1 MTGSRRRIIHMNMT
15 AERREIMNGKK
26 KIVKE
31 YNGCEV
37 TITFGGRNETAM
49 EEAKRL
55 IIESYFERI
64 KYVPEIE
71 EIVSEDT
78 PFAS

>member
-1 MTGSRRRIIHMNMT
+1 MSDN
-15 AERREIMNGKK
+15 

-37 TITFGGRNETAM
+37 TITFGVRNETAM

-64 KYVPEIE
+64 KYVPNIE

-78 PFAS
+78 PLAS

>member
-1 MTGSRRRIIHMNMT
+1 MSN
-15 AERREIMNGKK
+15 N

-31 YNGCEV
+31 YKGCEV
-37 TITFGGRNETAM
+37 TITFGGRNDSAM

-64 KYVPEIE
+64 KYVPRIE
-71 EIVSEDT
+71 ETVSEDISL
-78 PFAS
+78 AS

>member
-1 MTGSRRRIIHMNMT
+1 MDG
-15 AERREIMNGKK
+15 EK

-37 TITFGGRNETAM
+37 TITFGGRNDSAM

-71 EIVSEDT
+71 ETVSEDT
-78 PFAS
+78 PLAS

>member
-1 MTGSRRRIIHMNMT
+1 MSD
-15 AERREIMNGKK
+15 K

-64 KYVPEIE
+64 KYVPNIE

-78 PFAS
+78 PLAS

>member
-1 MTGSRRRIIHMNMT
+1 MSD
-15 AERREIMNGKK
+15 K

-37 TITFGGRNETAM
+37 TITFGGRNDSAM

-55 IIESYFERI
+55 ILESYFERI

-71 EIVSEDT
+71 EIVSEDISL
-78 PFAS
+78 AS

>member
-1 MTGSRRRIIHMNMT
+1 MSDN
-15 AERREIMNGKK
+15 

-64 KYVPEIE
+64 KYVPNIE
-71 EIVSEDT
+71 EFVSEDT
-78 PFAS
+78 PLAS

>member
-1 MTGSRRRIIHMNMT
+1 MDDMSDKI
-15 AERREIMNGKK
+15 
-26 KIVKE
+26 IVKE

-37 TITFGGRNETAM
+37 TIIFGGRNDSAM

-55 IIESYFERI
+55 ILESYFERI

-71 EIVSEDT
+71 ETVSEDT
-78 PFAS
+78 PLAS

>member
-1 MTGSRRRIIHMNMT
+1 MSDKI
-15 AERREIMNGKK
+15 
-26 KIVKE
+26 IVKE

-37 TITFGGRNETAM
+37 TITFGGRNDSAM

-64 KYVPEIE
+64 KYVPKIE

-78 PFAS
+78 PLAS

>member
-1 MTGSRRRIIHMNMT
+1 MSD
-15 AERREIMNGKK
+15 K

-37 TITFGGRNETAM
+37 TITFGGRNDSAM

-55 IIESYFERI
+55 ILESYFERI

-71 EIVSEDT
+71 ETVSEDT
-78 PFAS
+78 PLAS

>member
-1 MTGSRRRIIHMNMT
+1 MSD
-15 AERREIMNGKK
+15 K

-37 TITFGGRNETAM
+37 IITFGGRNDNAM
-49 EEAKRL
+49 DEAKRL
-55 IIESYFERI
+55 ILESYFERI

-71 EIVSEDT
+71 ETVSEDT
-78 PFAS
+78 PLAS

>member
-1 MTGSRRRIIHMNMT
+1 MDGEN
-15 AERREIMNGKK
+15 

-78 PFAS
+78 PLAS

>member
-1 MTGSRRRIIHMNMT
+1 MSD
-15 AERREIMNGKK
+15 K

-37 TITFGGRNETAM
+37 TITFGGRNDSAV

-64 KYVPEIE
+64 KYVPNIE

-78 PFAS
+78 PLAS

>member
-1 MTGSRRRIIHMNMT
+1 MSD
-15 AERREIMNGKK
+15 K

-31 YNGCEV
+31 YNGCEI
-37 TITFGGRNETAM
+37 TISFGGRNDSAM

-55 IIESYFERI
+55 ILESYFERI

-71 EIVSEDT
+71 ETVSENT
-78 PFAS
+78 PLAS

>member
-1 MTGSRRRIIHMNMT
+1 MSDN
-15 AERREIMNGKK
+15 

-55 IIESYFERI
+55 ILESYFERI

-71 EIVSEDT
+71 ETVSEDT
-78 PFAS
+78 PLAS

>member
-1 MTGSRRRIIHMNMT
+1 MSD
-15 AERREIMNGKK
+15 K

-37 TITFGGRNETAM
+37 TISFGGRNDSAM

-55 IIESYFERI
+55 ILESYFERI

-71 EIVSEDT
+71 EIVSEDISL
-78 PFAS
+78 AS

>member
-1 MTGSRRRIIHMNMT
+1 MSD
-15 AERREIMNGKK
+15 K

-37 TITFGGRNETAM
+37 TITFGGRNDSAV

-64 KYVPEIE
+64 KYVPNIE
-71 EIVSEDT
+71 EIVSEDISL
-78 PFAS
+78 AS

>member
-1 MTGSRRRIIHMNMT
+1 MSD
-15 AERREIMNGKK
+15 K

-55 IIESYFERI
+55 ILESYIDRI
-64 KYVPEIE
+64 KYGPNIE
-71 EIVSEDT
+71 EIVTEDT
-78 PFAS
+78 PLAS

>member
-1 MTGSRRRIIHMNMT
+1 MSDN
-15 AERREIMNGKK
+15 

-64 KYVPEIE
+64 KYVPNIE

-78 PFAS
+78 PLAS

>member
-1 MTGSRRRIIHMNMT
+1 MSD
-15 AERREIMNGKK
+15 K

-37 TITFGGRNETAM
+37 TITFGGRNDSAM

-55 IIESYFERI
+55 ILESYFERI
-64 KYVPEIE
+64 KYVPRIE
-71 EIVSEDT
+71 ETVSEDISL
-78 PFAS
+78 AS

>member
-1 MTGSRRRIIHMNMT
+1 MDG
-15 AERREIMNGKK
+15 EK
-26 KIVKE
+26 KIFKE
-31 YNGCEV
+31 YNGCQV
-37 TITFGGRNETAM
+37 TITFGGRNDSAM

-71 EIVSEDT
+71 ETVSEDT
-78 PFAS
+78 PLAS

>member
-1 MTGSRRRIIHMNMT
+1 MSDN
-15 AERREIMNGKK
+15 

-37 TITFGGRNETAM
+37 TISFGGRNDSAM

-78 PFAS
+78 PLAS

>member
-1 MTGSRRRIIHMNMT
+1 MSDN
-15 AERREIMNGKK
+15 

-37 TITFGGRNETAM
+37 TISFGGRNETAM

-55 IIESYFERI
+55 ILESYFERI

-71 EIVSEDT
+71 EIVSEDISL
-78 PFAS
+78 AS

>member
-1 MTGSRRRIIHMNMT
+1 MSDN
-15 AERREIMNGKK
+15 

-55 IIESYFERI
+55 ILESYFERI

-78 PFAS
+78 PLAS